1 MLHER
6 HHHTVLIKSNEIIQT
21 FLKPHETGWLES
33 WRVTYLNYAFDV
45 GVVGVVDP
53 ASADELVDPVR
64 EVSAGSL
71 VRVRSGQHHVLLRV
85 QISVQ
90 LRKSLQHLH
99 NYMGEENKTV
109 SRVFS

>member
-1 MLHER
+1 M
-6 HHHTVLIKSNEIIQT
+6 
-21 FLKPHETGWLES
+21 KPHETDWLES

-45 GVVGVVDP
+45 GVVRLVDP
-53 ASADELVDPVR
+53 SSTDELVDPVG
-64 EVSAGSL
+64 EVSARSL
-71 VRVRSGQHHVLLRV
+71 VRVRPRQHHVLLGV

-90 LRKSLQHLH
+90 LGKSLQHLH